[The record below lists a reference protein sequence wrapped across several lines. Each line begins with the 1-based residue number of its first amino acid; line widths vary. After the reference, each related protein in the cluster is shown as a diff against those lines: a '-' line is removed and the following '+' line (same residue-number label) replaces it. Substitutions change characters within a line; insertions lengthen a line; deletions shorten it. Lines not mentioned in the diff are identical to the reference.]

1 MSFIGDRQLNPRAT
15 KPYYTLDDINTDNK
29 VVLLRID
36 INSPLN
42 PETGEILDDSKFKSH
57 KKTIYALENSK
68 VVLLAHQSRPA
79 KKDFTTLKSHTD
91 KLEEVLN
98 KPIEYVED
106 IIGKYAREKI
116 KNMANGEIIL
126 LENVRFLS
134 EEIMDMPPEMMTQ
147 TIFVKTLS
155 RLADF
160 YINDAFAVSHRAQP
174 SIVGFPLVM
183 PSAAGLLMEKEIKEL
198 SLALENNSYPVTF
211 VFGGSKVLDTL
222 KVVKNILNGNKV
234 DKILLTGV
242 VANFFLFSKGINI
255 GEPNIEYLKREGF
268 VKYKDEAKTILKE
281 SAEKIILPV
290 DVAIKKDRK
299 REDISIES
307 LPTDYQICDIGIE
320 TFVKFSK
327 LIKEAEIVILNGPAG
342 IFEEKDFAYGTY
354 EILRAAG
361 EAKHAIIGGGHTASV
376 AHMLDLEK
384 KVSHISTG
392 GGASIEFLSGEKL
405 LGIDALEKS
414 KTLFKI

>member
-1 MSFIGDRQLNPRAT
+1 MNPKEV
-15 KPYYTLDDINTDNK
+15 KPYYTLEDLNTDNK

-42 PETGEILDDSKFKSH
+42 PETGEILDDTRIKSH
-57 KKTIYALENSK
+57 KKTIYSLDDAK

-79 KKDFTTLKSHTD
+79 KIDFTTLKSHKN

-98 KPIEYVED
+98 KPVEYVED
-106 IIGKYAREKI
+106 IIGRSAREKI
-116 KNMANGEIIL
+116 KSMENGDIIL

-134 EEIMDMPPEMMTQ
+134 EEVIDMPLSKMTQ

-155 RLADF
+155 NLADF

-183 PSAAGLLMEKEIKEL
+183 PSAAGLLMEKEITEL
-198 SLALENNSYPVTF
+198 GLALKNNSSPVTF
-211 VFGGSKVLDTL
+211 VFGGSKVGDTL
-222 KVVKNILNGNKV
+222 KVMMNILNGKKV
-234 DKILLTGV
+234 DKILLAGL
-242 VANFFLFSKGINI
+242 VANFFLFSNGIDI
-255 GEPNIEYLKREGF
+255 GEQNIENLKREGF
-268 VKYKDEAKTILKE
+268 LEYQEMAKTILRE
-281 SAEKIILPV
+281 NSEKIILPI
-290 DVAIKKDRK
+290 DVAIKKDGK
-299 REDISIES
+299 REDISIDR
-307 LPTDYQICDIGIE
+307 LPTKYPICDIGIE
-320 TFVKFSK
+320 SFVKFSK
-327 LIKEAEIVILNGPAG
+327 LIKESEVVIINGPAG
-342 IFEEKDFAYGTY
+342 IFEEKEFAYGTY

-361 EAKHAIIGGGHTASV
+361 EAKHSIIGGGHTASV
-376 AHMLDLEK
+376 AQMLDLDK

-405 LGIDALEKS
+405 PGIEALEKS

>member
-1 MSFIGDRQLNPRAT
+1 LNSR
-15 KPYYTLDDINTDNK
+15 PYYTLDDLNTDNK

-42 PETGEILDDSKFKSH
+42 PETGEILDDTRFKSH
-57 KKTIYALENSK
+57 KKTIYALDDSK

-79 KKDFTTLKSHTD
+79 KKDFTTLKSHKN

-98 KPIEYVED
+98 RPIGYVED

-116 KNMANGEIIL
+116 KKMENGDIIL

-134 EEIMDMPPEMMTQ
+134 EEVIDMSPEMMTQ

-155 RLADF
+155 NLADL
-160 YINDAFAVSHRAQP
+160 YINDAFAASHRAQP

-183 PSAAGLLMEKEIKEL
+183 PSSAGLLMEKEINEL
-198 SLALENNSYPVTF
+198 SLALNNNSSPATF
-211 VFGGSKVLDTL
+211 VFGGNKVSDTL
-222 KVVKNILNGNKV
+222 KVIKNILNGKKV
-234 DKILLTGV
+234 DKILLVGL
-242 VANFFLFSKGINI
+242 VANFFLFSKGIDI
-255 GEPNIEYLKREGF
+255 GEQNIENLKREG
-268 VKYKDEAKTILKE
+268 VLEYKDEAKKILKE
-281 SAEKIILPV
+281 NPDKIILPV
-290 DVAIKKDRK
+290 DLAVKKDGK
-299 REDISIES
+299 REDIDIVS
-307 LPTDYQICDIGIE
+307 LPTKYPICDIGIE

-327 LIKEAEIVILNGPAG
+327 LIKESEIVIINGPAG
-342 IFEEKDFAYGTY
+342 IFEEKEFSYGTY

-361 EAKHAIIGGGHTASV
+361 EAKHSIIGGGHTASV
-376 AHMLDLEK
+376 AHMLNLEK

-405 LGIDALEKS
+405 PGIEALEKS
-414 KTLFKI
+414 KTRFKIPDIEL